1 MSLLTLYAGLATSY
15 AKAIQTGA
23 IQPGSRLPSVREL
36 ARTHKISLTTAVKV
50 YRTLEEDGLVHARP
64 RSGYFANLP
73 KKPNSTCLKK
83 QATPSIPE
91 NAQYIGTHTSV
102 SNFVACRVS
111 SSPWLDLSQASA
123 AFDLYPAE
131 ALRVHLMRALRMQP
145 QLFCEAPPLQGA
157 SELRKALA
165 SHALKSGAVIA
176 PNQILIT
183 SGATEA
189 INLAL
194 KAVSTYGDIIAVESP
209 TFYGLFQILESLGLQ
224 ALEIPTQPETGFSV
238 DALELALD
246 MGVKVKAVIVTPILQ
261 NPLGCSTPD
270 IQKKRLLK
278 LCEKYQIALI
288 EDDPYRD
295 LLDATP
301 PPQSI
306 KSLDKSGLVIY
317 CASLHKI
324 LAPGI
329 RLGWIT
335 AGRWHS
341 RVEILKYAKSHN
353 TDGLSQSVVAKF
365 LLSNDYERHL
375 TRFRS
380 ALHIRISSTLEMIY
394 KHFPKNIRINK
405 PQGGMQLWIELP
417 ERCSA
422 QLIYEQAAKQGV
434 LIAPG
439 NIFCNNNKYNNFIR
453 INTSGTCNE
462 KKEKA
467 IQMLG
472 NIILKSL

>member
-1 MSLLTLYAGLATSY
+1 MSLLTLYADLATSY
-15 AKAIQTGA
+15 AKAIQKGT

-36 ARTHKISLTTAVKV
+36 TRTHKISLTTAVKV
-50 YRTLEEDGLVHARP
+50 YRTLEADGLVHARP
-64 RSGYFANLP
+64 RSGYFVNPP
-73 KKPNSTCLKK
+73 KKLDSRCLN
-83 QATPSIPE
+83 QVIPSIPD
-91 NAQYIGTHTSV
+91 NAQYIGTHTAV

-131 ALRVHLMRALRMQP
+131 ALRIHLMRALRRQP
-145 QLFCEAPPLQGA
+145 QLFCEAPPLQGV

-165 SHALKSGAVIA
+165 SHALKSGTVIA
-176 PNQILIT
+176 PDQILIT
-183 SGATEA
+183 NGATEA

-209 TFYGLFQILESLGLQ
+209 TFYGLFQVLESLGLK
-224 ALEIPTQPETGFSV
+224 ALEIPTQPKTGFSV

-246 MGVKVKAVIVTPILQ
+246 MGVKVKAVIVIPILQ
-261 NPLGCSTPD
+261 NPLGCSMPD

-295 LLDATP
+295 LLDSIP

-335 AGRWHS
+335 AGRWQS
-341 RVEILKYAKSHN
+341 RIEMLKYTKSHN

-375 TRFRS
+375 NRFRS
-380 ALHIRISSTLEMIY
+380 ALHTRMLNTLDMIY
-394 KHFPKNIRINK
+394 RHFPKSIRVNK
-405 PQGGMQLWIELP
+405 PLGGMQLWIELP
-417 ERCSA
+417 EGCSA
-422 QLIYEQAAKQGV
+422 QIVYEQAAKEGI

-439 NIFCNNNKYNNFIR
+439 NIFCNNNKFNNFIR
-453 INTSGTCNE
+453 INTSETCNE

-467 IQMLG
+467 IKILG
-472 NIILKSL
+472 GIILKSL